1 MFGFG
6 LVPGWLVVVLVG
18 GLSWWSFLVVF
29 LLCIGYFV
37 VPFSLVEMCSL
48 GQQPASKELQT
59 KIKLDF
65 RSKHLRLRLLTA
77 PVRTLIETC
86 SDDPDA
92 NFQVGFD

>member
-1 MFGFG
+1 MEFVWF
-6 LVPGWLVVVLVG
+6 WVG
-18 GLSWWSFLVVF
+18 AGVAGGGACWWSFLVVF

-86 SDDPDA
+86 SE
-92 NFQVGFD
+92 QLMLTCKVKMI